1 MRSKLSLA
9 FVLVVA
15 SALHAQQQPFQRQT
29 EATPSQ
35 PIAGE
40 TQMLWNA
47 YERTIF
53 DASVY
58 QRWNVRPLRPLTPDE
73 NGKVLVATLTSKTGD
88 PGSTITA
95 GAYGLWVTGV
105 PEVQTICRSFKG
117 DVLMQ
122 LRELLGL
129 PPDADVP
136 RFLVLSVAA
145 TDVFRP
151 ALDDSISTVYPCSN
165 PTAATC
171 GNSFPS
177 TTTPAH
183 YQWMA
188 TEVFYLHAIP
198 NGYPWTHLG
207 YTYNWTPGAD
217 RYGAS
222 EYVIRGGATA
232 TIVDNVPA
240 LKYCAPRSAAATPPP
255 LAPSAPR

>member
-1 MRSKLSLA
+1 MMRSRFRLLVLFLA
-9 FVLVVA
+9 ITA
-15 SALHAQQQPFQRQT
+15 GPLHAQQPFQRQT

-35 PIAGE
+35 PIAGA
-40 TQMLWNA
+40 TQLLWNA

-53 DASVY
+53 DAAVY

-73 NGKVLVATLTSKTGD
+73 NGNVLVATLTSKDGEV
-88 PGSTITA
+88 GSTITA

-105 PEVQTICRSFKG
+105 PEVQTICRGFHG

-136 RFLVLSVAA
+136 RFLILTVAA
-145 TDVFRP
+145 ADVFRP
-151 ALDDSISTVYPCSN
+151 SPDDSISTPYPCSN
-165 PTAATC
+165 PADATC
-171 GNSFPS
+171 GNSFPG

-188 TEVFYLHAIP
+188 TEVFYLHSVP

-222 EYVIRGGATA
+222 EYVIRGNAKA
-232 TIVDNVPA
+232 TIVDNAPA
-240 LKYCAPRSAAATPPP
+240 LKYCA
-255 LAPSAPR
+255 AP

>member
-9 FVLVVA
+9 LVLVVA
-15 SALHAQQQPFQRQT
+15 SALHAQQPFQRQT

-40 TQMLWNA
+40 TQSLWNA

-53 DASVY
+53 DAAVY
-58 QRWNVRPLRPLTPDE
+58 QRWNVRPLRPLTPDDKG
-73 NGKVLVATLTSKTGD
+73 NVLVATLTSKTGD
-88 PGSTITA
+88 VGSTITA

-105 PEVQTICRSFKG
+105 PEVQTICRGFHG

-136 RFLVLSVAA
+136 RFLILTVAA
-145 TDVFRP
+145 ADVFRP
-151 ALDDSISTVYPCSN
+151 SPDDSISTVYPCSN
-165 PTAATC
+165 PPDATC
-171 GNSFPS
+171 GNAFPS
-177 TTTPAH
+177 TATPAH

-188 TEVFYLHAIP
+188 TEVFYLHSVP

-207 YTYNWTPGAD
+207 YTFNWTPGAD

-222 EYVIRGGATA
+222 EYVIRGNAKA

-240 LKYCAPRSAAATPPP
+240 LKYCEPRSAAATPPP